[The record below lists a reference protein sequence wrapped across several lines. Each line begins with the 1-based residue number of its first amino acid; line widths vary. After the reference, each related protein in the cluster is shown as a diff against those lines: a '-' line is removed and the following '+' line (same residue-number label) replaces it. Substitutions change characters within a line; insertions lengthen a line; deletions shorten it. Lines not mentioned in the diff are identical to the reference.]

1 MRTTRLIVGV
11 GLACLFFGVPAF
23 GQTAGTGAITGTVTD
38 PQGASV
44 SGVEVTIANEATGEK
59 RNAVSQDNGDYAFS
73 QLLPGAYRI
82 EFFKSGFKRAVKAG
96 LRVNVTETSRLD
108 IQLEVGEMTQ
118 TVSVTTETELLQSES
133 PALGRVTDEV
143 TVKNLPLV
151 TRNYTQIVTLSPGI
165 AADVTNATALGRG
178 TGGQSGGAFR
188 SNGAFGGDNNFQMNG
203 VQIND
208 LQASGGFS
216 GGIAIPS
223 PDAIQEFKVQTGLYD
238 ASFGRNAGSNVNV
251 VTKSGGNAFHGS
263 AFEFF
268 RNDVLNAN
276 DFFRNRAGQ
285 PRGILRQNLFGGT
298 VGGPI
303 KKDKLL
309 FFFSY
314 QGTRQIN
321 GVGGGSTA
329 NISSPAFTNDRS
341 RAALGALFA
350 GQRGNVQNQ
359 LGGVGPAILADGS
372 NISPQAIA
380 LLNLRHPNGGFI
392 IPTPQTVN
400 PALPF
405 DVRGFSAF
413 SEPGTFDEDQ
423 FMVNL
428 DLLHTNN
435 SRIYGRFFAADS
447 DLVNPFPPS
456 QTGAPTVPGFPVFIP
471 NKFRN
476 LSLAHIYT
484 IRPTLINQFDFGF
497 HRTEVG
503 NLQQELF
510 TFADIGVNAQG
521 DANQFPVIGAGT
533 MATGGNGQ
541 SVRVNQDH
549 YNFQDSVTWIKGR
562 HTFRF
567 GGGYTRSYLD
577 LADFT
582 FFGGIISLSWTDI
595 LLGLPGGAFPGT
607 GNGTPFSNIF
617 ASIDLPGDLDRSWK
631 VDDGNLYIQDDI
643 KLTPSFTLNVGLR
656 YERLGH
662 LGDSGGRNSG
672 FDISLANPNPP
683 AGGSLAGFTVSNNFP
698 GTIPAGVTQ
707 LDNEFGVRGE
717 GQNNFD
723 PRIGFAWRLPNSFLP
738 FTERMVMRGGYGIY
752 HTRATGQA
760 FLQLATARPFAAL
773 RQLQGAPNAAATI
786 ANPFQPQPVLPGFLP
801 YSPTTALTTSLVVP
815 DYRPPRTQQYNFNI
829 QVDLGHNYLLEAGY
843 VGTRGDNLVF
853 SHSLNQAQLASPAN
867 PIRGVTTNTVA
878 SIPLRVPIQGF
889 TATGLNAIDSGA
901 ISRYNSLQL
910 SLTKRFSGGLQFLAA
925 YTFAHA
931 YSDAAA
937 NTTAAGTG
945 GIAGNQND
953 RSATYGRAD
962 FNREHRFVLSYV
974 YDFPSPRQFN
984 SVVNN
989 LLGGW
994 SLAGVTTIQS
1004 GVPLSLTGTNA
1015 QNAFGITSDRAP
1027 LAAGCTHANLVT
1039 SGFTISR
1046 LGGASGG
1053 SGYFNR
1059 VCINGLLAVGG
1070 AAVWPLIE
1078 PGGGRNFGNSG
1089 VGIVIGPGQNNSDV
1103 AIIKRTPLRFINEA
1117 ANVEFRTELFN
1128 AFNHPQF
1135 GNPSTSVSAAT
1146 FGVISSTSVNP
1157 RIIQFGLKL
1166 NF

>member
-1 MRTTRLIVGV
+1 MRTVRLIVGI
-11 GLACLFFGVPAF
+11 GLVCLFFSLPAIA
-23 GQTAGTGAITGTVTD
+23 QTAGTGAVTGTVTD
-38 PQGASV
+38 QQGATV
-44 SGVEVTIANEATGEK
+44 AGVEVTVTNESTGEK
-59 RNAVSQDNGDYAFS
+59 RNAVSQDNGDYALS

-82 EFFKSGFKRAVKAG
+82 EFFKSGFKTSIKSG
-96 LRVNVTETSRLD
+96 LRINVTETSHLD
-108 IQLEVGEMTQ
+108 IQLEVGQMTE
-118 TVSVTTETELLQSES
+118 TVNVTTETEVLQTES
-133 PALGRVTDEV
+133 PALGRVANDV
-143 TVKNLPLV
+143 VVRNLPLV

-165 AADVTNATALGRG
+165 AAGVTNATALGRG
-178 TGGQSGGAFR
+178 NGGESGGGFR

-208 LQASGGFS
+208 LQASGSFS

-251 VTKSGGNAFHGS
+251 VTKSGGNKFHGT
-263 AFEFF
+263 ACEFF

-350 GQRGNVQNQ
+350 GQRGTFQTQ
-359 LGGVGPAILADGS
+359 LGNVGPAILPDGS
-372 NISPQAIA
+372 NISPQAVA
-380 LLNLRHPNGGFI
+380 LLNLRHPNGGFV

-405 DVRGFSAF
+405 DLRGFSAF

-428 DLLHTNN
+428 DFLHTNN
-435 SRIYGRFFAADS
+435 SKIYGRFFAGDS
-447 DLVNPFPPS
+447 DLVQPFPTS
-456 QTGAPTVPGFPVFIP
+456 QTGSPTVPGFPVFIP

-476 LSLAHIYT
+476 LSIAHVYT
-484 IRPTLINQFDFGF
+484 FSPTLINQFDFGF

-510 TFADIGVNAQG
+510 TFAEIGVNAPTV
-521 DANQFPVIGAGT
+521 ANQFPVIGAGT
-533 MATGGNGQ
+533 LATGGNGQ

-549 YNFQDSVTWIKGR
+549 FNFQDSVTYITGR

-567 GGGYTRSYLD
+567 GGGYTHSKLD

-582 FFGGIISLSWTDI
+582 FFGGIITTSWADI
-595 LLGLPGGAFPGT
+595 LLGLPAAA
-607 GNGTPFSNIF
+607 NGTPFSNIF
-617 ASIDLPGDLDRSWK
+617 LSIDLPGDLDRSWL
-631 VDDGNLYIQDDI
+631 VHDGNLYIQDDI
-643 KLTPSFTLNVGLR
+643 KLTPSFTLNLGLR

-662 LGDSGGRNSG
+662 LADTGGRNSG
-672 FDISLANPNPP
+672 FDVSLANPNPP
-683 AGGSLAGFTVSNNFP
+683 AGGTLAGFTVSDNFP
-698 GTIPAGVTQ
+698 GTVPAGVTV
-707 LDNEFGVRGE
+707 LDNEFGTRGE

-738 FTERMVMRGGYGIY
+738 FSERMVMRGGYGIY

-773 RQLQGAPNAAATI
+773 RQFQAGANAAATF
-786 ANPFQPQPVLPGFLP
+786 ANPFQPEPVLPAFVP
-801 YSPTTALTTSLVVP
+801 YSPTTQLTTSLVVP
-815 DYRPPRTQQYNFNI
+815 DYRPPKTQQYNFNL

-843 VGTRGDNLVF
+843 VGTRGSNLVF
-853 SHSLNQAQLASPAN
+853 SHSLNQALLASPSN

-878 SIPLRVPIQGF
+878 NVPLRVPIRGF

-901 ISRYNSLQL
+901 ISRYDSLQL
-910 SLTKRFSGGLQFLAA
+910 SVTKRFSGGLQFLAA

-937 NTTAAGTG
+937 NTSAAGTG

-953 RSATYGRAD
+953 RRATYGRTD

-974 YDFPSPRQFN
+974 YDFPSPNRFN

-989 LLGGW
+989 LFGGW

-1004 GVPLSLTGTNA
+1004 GVPLSLTGTNG
-1015 QNAFGITSDRAP
+1015 QNAFGITTDRVQ
-1027 LAAGCTHANLVT
+1027 LAAGCTHDNLVT
-1039 SGFTISR
+1039 PGSTTSR

-1059 VCINGLLAVGG
+1059 VCVNGLLAVGG
-1070 AAVWPLIE
+1070 APVWPLLE
-1078 PGGGRNFGNSG
+1078 PGGGRDFGNSG
-1089 VGIVIGPGQNNSDV
+1089 VGIVIGPGQNNSDI
-1103 AIIKRTPLRFINEA
+1103 AIIKRTPLRFISEST
-1117 ANVEFRTELFN
+1117 NVEFRAELFN

-1135 GNPSTSVSAAT
+1135 GNPGTNASQAT
-1146 FGVISSTSVNP
+1146 FGVISTTSVNP
-1157 RIIQFGLKL
+1157 RIIQFGLKF

>member
-1 MRTTRLIVGV
+1 MRTMRLIVGV
-11 GLACLFFGVPAF
+11 GLVALFFSLSAF
-23 GQTAGTGAITGTVTD
+23 AQTAGTGAVTGTVTD
-38 PQGASV
+38 QQNAIVP
-44 SGVEVTIANEATGEK
+44 GVEVTVTNEATGEK
-59 RNAVSQDNGDYAFS
+59 RNAVSQDNGDYALS
-73 QLLPGAYRI
+73 QLLPGSYRI
-82 EFFKSGFKRAVKAG
+82 EFSKSGFKTAVKSG

-108 IQLEVGEMTQ
+108 VQLEVGEVTQ
-118 TVSVTTETELLQSES
+118 TVVVTTETELLQTES
-133 PALGRVTDEV
+133 PALGRVADEV
-143 TVKNLPLV
+143 AVKNLPLV

-165 AADVTNATALGRG
+165 SAAVTNATALGRG
-178 TGGQSGGAFR
+178 TGGESGGGFR

-208 LQASGGFS
+208 LQASGSFS

-251 VTKSGGNAFHGS
+251 VTKGGGNAFHGS

-298 VGGPI
+298 IGGPI

-309 FFFSY
+309 FFGSY

-350 GQRGNVQNQ
+350 GQRGTFQTQ
-359 LGGVGPAILADGS
+359 LGNVGPAILPDGS
-372 NISPQAIA
+372 NISAQAVA
-380 LLNLRHPNGGFI
+380 LLNLKHPNGGFI

-405 DVRGFSAF
+405 DLRGFSAF

-428 DLLHTNN
+428 DFLHTNN
-435 SRIYGRFFAADS
+435 SKLYGRFFAADS
-447 DLVNPFPPS
+447 DLVQPFPNT
-456 QTGAPTVPGFPVFIP
+456 QTGTPTVPGFPVFIP

-476 LSLAHIYT
+476 FSLAHIYT
-484 IRPTLINQFDFGF
+484 FSPTLINQFDFGF
-497 HRTEVG
+497 HRTQVG

-510 TFADIGVNAQG
+510 TYADIGVNAPPV
-521 DANQFPVIGAGT
+521 ANQFPVIGAGT
-533 MATGGNGQ
+533 MTTGGNGQ
-541 SVRVNQDH
+541 TVRVNQDH
-549 YNFQDSVTWIKGR
+549 FNFQDSVNYIRGR

-567 GGGYTRSYLD
+567 GGGFTRSNLD

-582 FFGGIISLSWTDI
+582 FFGGIITTSWADL
-595 LLGLPGGAFPGT
+595 LLGLPAA

-617 ASIDLPGDLDRSWK
+617 LSIDLPGDLDRSWI
-631 VDDGNLYIQDDI
+631 VNDGNLYIQDDI
-643 KLTPSFTLNVGLR
+643 KLTSSFTLNLGLR

-662 LGDSGGRNSG
+662 LADTGGRNSG
-672 FDISLANPNPP
+672 FDISLANPDPP
-683 AGGSLAGFTVSNNFP
+683 AAGTLAGFTVSDNFP
-698 GTIPAGVTQ
+698 GTVPTGVTQ
-707 LDNEFGVRGE
+707 LDNEFGTNGE

-738 FTERMVMRGGYGIY
+738 FSERMVLRGGYGIY

-773 RQLQGAPNAAATI
+773 RQFQAGANAAASF
-786 ANPFQPQPVLPGFLP
+786 ASPFQPEPTLPAFVP
-801 YSPTTALTTSLVVP
+801 YSPTTQLTTSLVVP
-815 DYRPPRTQQYNFNI
+815 NYRPPKTQQYNFNL
-829 QVDLGHNYLLEAGY
+829 QVDLGRNYLVEAGY
-843 VGTRGDNLVF
+843 VGTRGSNLVF
-853 SHSLNQAQLASPAN
+853 SHSLNQALLASPSN

-878 SIPLRVPIQGF
+878 NISLRVPIRGF

-901 ISRYNSLQL
+901 ISRYDSMQL
-910 SLTKRFSGGLQFLAA
+910 SLTKRFSDGLQFLAA

-953 RSATYGRAD
+953 RRATYGRTD
-962 FNREHRFVLSYV
+962 FNREHRFVFSYV
-974 YDFPSPRQFN
+974 YDLPSPKRFHSFVN
-984 SVVNN
+984 S

-1004 GVPLSLTGTNA
+1004 GVPLSITGTNA
-1015 QNAFGITSDRAP
+1015 QNAFGITNDRVQIAP
-1027 LAAGCTHANLVT
+1027 GCTHADLVT
-1039 SGFTISR
+1039 SGSTISR
-1046 LGGASGG
+1046 LGGSSGG

-1059 VCINGLLAVGG
+1059 VCVNGLLAVGG
-1070 AAVWPLIE
+1070 APVWPLIE
-1078 PGGGRNFGNSG
+1078 PGGGRDFGNSG
-1089 VGIVIGPGQNNSDV
+1089 VGIVVGPGQNNSDI
-1103 AIIKRTPLRFINEA
+1103 AIIKRTPVGFLGESG
-1117 ANVEFRTELFN
+1117 NVEFRTEFFN

-1135 GNPSTSVSAAT
+1135 GNPNTNASGAT
-1146 FGVISSTSVNP
+1146 FGVISTTSVNP

>member
-1 MRTTRLIVGV
+1 MRTVRFIVGI
-11 GLACLFFGVPAF
+11 GLASLFFGMVAF
-23 GQTAGTGAITGTVTD
+23 AQTAGTGAITGTVTD

-44 SGVEVTIANEATGEK
+44 PGVEVTVTNEATGEK
-59 RNAVSQDNGDYAFS
+59 RNAVSQDNGDYALS

-82 EFFKSGFKRAVKAG
+82 EFFKSGFKRAIKSA
-96 LRVNVTETSRLD
+96 LRVSVTETSRLD
-108 IQLEVGEMTQ
+108 VQLEVGEMTQ
-118 TVSVTTETELLQSES
+118 TVIVTTQTELLQSES
-133 PALGRVTDEV
+133 PALGRVADEV
-143 TVKNLPLV
+143 AVKNLPLV

-165 AADVTNATALGRG
+165 AAGVTNATALGRG
-178 TGGQSGGAFR
+178 TGGESGGGFR

-216 GGIAIPS
+216 GGVAIPS

-276 DFFRNRAGQ
+276 DFFRNRVGQ
-285 PRGILRQNLFGGT
+285 KRGILRQNLFGGT
-298 VGGPI
+298 IGGPI

-314 QGTRQIN
+314 QGTRQVN

-350 GQRGNVQNQ
+350 GQRGTFQTQ
-359 LGGVGPAILADGS
+359 LGNVGPAILPDGS
-372 NISPQAIA
+372 NISPQALA
-380 LLNLRHPNGGFI
+380 LLNLRHPNGGFV

-405 DVRGFSAF
+405 ETRGFSAF

-447 DLVNPFPPS
+447 DLVQPFPTS
-456 QTGAPTVPGFPVFIP
+456 QTGTPTVPGFPVFIP

-476 LSLAHIYT
+476 FSVAHIYT
-484 IRPTLINQFDFGF
+484 LSSTLINQFDFGF

-510 TFADIGVNAQG
+510 TFADIGVNAPT
-521 DANQFPVIGAGT
+521 DANLFPVIGSGT
-533 MATGGNGQ
+533 EATGGNGQ

-549 YNFQDSVTWIKGR
+549 FNFQDSVTWIRGR

-567 GGGYTRSYLD
+567 GGGYTHSSLD
-577 LADFT
+577 LDDFT
-582 FFGGIISLSWTDI
+582 FFGGIITTSWADL
-595 LLGLPGGAFPGT
+595 LLGLPAA

-617 ASIDLPGDLDRSWK
+617 LSIDLPGDLNRSWIVK
-631 VDDGNLYIQDDI
+631 DGNLYIQDDF
-643 KLTPSFTLNVGLR
+643 KVTPSFTLNLGLR

-662 LGDSGGRNSG
+662 LGDTGGRNSG

-683 AGGSLAGFTVSNNFP
+683 AAGTVAGFTVSNNFP
-698 GTIPAGVTQ
+698 GTVPAGVTQ
-707 LDNEFGVRGE
+707 LDNEFGIRGE

-738 FTERMVMRGGYGIY
+738 FSERMVLRGGYGIY

-773 RQLQGAPNAAATI
+773 RQFQAAANATATF
-786 ANPFQPQPVLPGFLP
+786 ANPFQPEPVLPAFVP

-815 DYRPPRTQQYNFNI
+815 GYRPPKTQQYNLNL

-843 VGTRGDNLVF
+843 VGTSGSDLVF
-853 SHSLNQAQLASPAN
+853 SHSLNQALLASPAN
-867 PIRGVTTNTVA
+867 PIRGVTTNTAANV
-878 SIPLRVPIQGF
+878 PLRVPIHGF

-901 ISRYNSLQL
+901 TSRYNSLQV
-910 SLTKRFSGGLQFLAA
+910 SVTKRFSDGLQFLAA

-937 NTTAAGTG
+937 NTSAAGTG
-945 GIAGNQND
+945 GINGNQND
-953 RSATYGRAD
+953 RRATYGRAD
-962 FNREHRFVLSYV
+962 FNREHRFVFSYV
-974 YDFPSPRQFN
+974 YDFPSPKQFN

-1004 GVPLSLTGTNA
+1004 GVPLSITGTNA
-1015 QNAFGITSDRAP
+1015 QNAFGITADRAP

-1039 SGFTISR
+1039 SGSTTSR

-1070 AAVWPLIE
+1070 APVWPLIE
-1078 PGGGRNFGNSG
+1078 PGGGRDFGNSG
-1089 VGIVIGPGQNNSDV
+1089 VGIVIGPGQNNSDI
-1103 AIIKRTPLRFINEA
+1103 AIIKRTPLRFINES

-1135 GNPSTSVSAAT
+1135 GNPGTNASQAT
-1146 FGVISSTSVNP
+1146 FGVISTTSVNP